1 MQIPSTIS
9 IWLSQQAGPLALIVA
24 LLAFVMIIL
33 YVSARSRRTRM
44 NEARS
49 HLNEDT
55 FVDSLSAYGFD
66 PTIASTTYR
75 YLQDKQNVS
84 FPIEASDLLD
94 EDLGLDLADV
104 DESTIDILALTGRLH
119 QPGLAHGQIL
129 TVEDLVR
136 FVQASPRLSE
146 LNANAA

>member
-9 IWLSQQAGPLALIVA
+9 IWLSEQAAPLALIVA

-33 YVSARSRRTRM
+33 YVSAKSRQARLK
-44 NEARS
+44 EARS

-55 FVDSLSAYGFD
+55 FVDSLTAYGFD
-66 PTIASTTYR
+66 PVIARTTYR
-75 YLQDKQNVS
+75 YLQDKQNVN

-94 EDLGLDLADV
+94 EDLGLDLVDV
-104 DESTIDILALTGRLH
+104 DETVIDILALTQRLH
-119 QPGLAHGQIL
+119 QPGLAHGPII

-146 LNANAA
+146 IAA

>member
-9 IWLSQQAGPLALIVA
+9 IWLSEQAGPLALIVA

-33 YVSARSRRTRM
+33 YVSARSRHARL
-44 NEARS
+44 NASRS
-49 HLNEDT
+49 HVNEDT
-55 FVDSLSAYGFD
+55 FVDSLAAYGFD
-66 PTIASTTYR
+66 PGIARTTYR

-94 EDLGLDLADV
+94 EDLGLDLVDV
-104 DESTIDILALTGRLH
+104 DETIVDILALTQRLH
-119 QPGLAHGQIL
+119 QPGLQHGPII

-136 FVQASPRLSE
+136 FVQASPRSSE
-146 LNANAA
+146 RAA

>member
-9 IWLSQQAGPLALIVA
+9 IWLSEQAGPLALIVA

-33 YVSARSRRTRM
+33 YVSAKSRNARL

-49 HLNEDT
+49 HVNEDT
-55 FVDSLSAYGFD
+55 FVDSLTTYGFD
-66 PTIASTTYR
+66 PNIARTTYR
-75 YLQDKQNVS
+75 YLQDKQNVR
-84 FPIEASDLLD
+84 FPIEASDHLD
-94 EDLGLDLADV
+94 EDLGLDLVDV
-104 DESTIDILALTGRLH
+104 DQSIVDILTLTERLH
-119 QPGLAHGQIL
+119 QPGLQHGPIV

-146 LNANAA
+146 LAA